1 MSLMSLLYVR
11 GDNMKFV
18 LITSLYAAMGNPLIA
33 QAMDSRAACEVVAQ
47 ANRRLPQVAW
57 SRCLPVLSP
66 VE

>member
-1 MSLMSLLYVR
+1 
-11 GDNMKFV
+11 MKFV